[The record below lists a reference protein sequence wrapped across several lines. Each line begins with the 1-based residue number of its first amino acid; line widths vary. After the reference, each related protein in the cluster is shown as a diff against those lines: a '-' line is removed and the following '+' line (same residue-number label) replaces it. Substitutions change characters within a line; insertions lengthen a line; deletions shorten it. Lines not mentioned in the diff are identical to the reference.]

1 MTEKE
6 FNEYPVIGMGNRFID
21 LAAEF
26 AARNENAAEGGAN
39 GYDGSDA
46 N

>member
-6 FNEYPVIGMGNRFID
+6 FNEYPVIGTVNRFID
-21 LAAEF
+21 LPAEF
-26 AARNENAAEGGAN
+26 AARNEDPAEGGEN